1 MKTIGWEH
9 FGADYVMLL
18 STANHLYVWIGR
30 SSSSVERRNAIQL
43 ANKWQSDATKI
54 TIVDD
59 GYEQSM
65 AEKRKN
71 EWNTFLPLSERSVCQ
86 ISPVAEK
93 PICNKLKIY
102 KCCYRNNRLHLDQLD
117 VVIPTREDFNDSTT
131 AYVLDGFAQG
141 VWLWVGSQA
150 SQQDKTSAMG
160 NGRAFVK
167 KVYLNESLWKSNYTL
182 FPISEKVSL
191 QYTGH
196 TRGRRP

>member
-1 MKTIGWEH
+1 MLNTPEPNRLYQVYGRKWLRCVEMKTIAWEH

-65 AEKRKN
+65 PEKRKN

-167 KVYLNESLWKSNYTL
+167 KVDLNESL
-182 FPISEKVSL
+182 
-191 QYTGH
+191 
-196 TRGRRP
+196 